1 MRVRPLDLATTSLL
15 NVFSGDECGPQGS
28 WRLGV
33 EQDVTPTGGCVA
45 LGVRLPHTEYELF
58 RLEQEDAGDGH
69 GHAGGR
75 GGGSGRL
82 LLFNGQR
89 PSDGSSPDRPQ
100 KRATSYQTPMVQC
113 SGTHDG
119 ARHHGNNA
127 EGEDEDMEEKGEYDS
142 RGNREGRHE
151 GARDHHLRR
160 ATHTSGN
167 RGVKGQGHSDVMVI
181 LATALVLLG
190 VGILG

>member
-1 MRVRPLDLATTSLL
+1 MNHMRVLPLDLATTSLL

-58 RLEQEDAGDGH
+58 RLEEDTH
-69 GHAGGR
+69 GR
-75 GGGSGRL
+75 R

-100 KRATSYQTPMVQC
+100 RRATSYQTPMVQC
-113 SGTHDG
+113 SGTAHDG
-119 ARHHGNNA
+119 RHHGNHA
-127 EGEDEDMEEKGEYDS
+127 EEEEGGPDY
-142 RGNREGRHE
+142 GGREGRE
-151 GARDHHLRR
+151 GGAEGRHGGADHRR
-160 ATHTSGN
+160 RGTQPRSGGVEGRR
-167 RGVKGQGHSDVMVI
+167 RGDVEVVA

-190 VGILG
+190 VGVLG